1 MRYGSGTG
9 ASGMGCKT
17 AGLGGENY
25 EGARSC
31 DFDWVRLLAAQCR
44 AHDVTFA
51 FTETGTVFVKD
62 GKTYRLRDHRLQS
75 EQAYKSGVSRAGRS
89 IETAAPTA
97 GGAHDPKGDSPLLD
111 HARSVTYAIQNLMSC
126 RLARNPR
133 SGRWASRYGSRNS
146 VRNRRERT

>member
-1 MRYGSGTG
+1 MCAPLIGRVDIEKYLEAGEHRGPDVC
-9 ASGMGCKT
+9 GCDIEQVIC
-17 AGLGGENY
+17 GGENY

-51 FTETGTVFVKD
+51 FTETVTVFVKD

-89 IETAAPTA
+89 IEWHL
-97 GGAHDPKGDSPLLD
+97 HDPLGLPIPAEEFYRP
-111 HARSVTYAIQNLMSC
+111 HF
-126 RLARNPR
+126 
-133 SGRWASRYGSRNS
+133 
-146 VRNRRERT
+146 RERCETCGQRLICNGCSDCGRCA

>member
-1 MRYGSGTG
+1 MRYGSGAG

-89 IETAAPTA
+89 IEW
-97 GGAHDPKGDSPLLD
+97 HLHYPLGLPIPAEEFYRP
-111 HARSVTYAIQNLMSC
+111 HFRERCETCGQ
-126 RLARNPR
+126 RLICNGCSD
-133 SGRWASRYGSRNS
+133 SGRCA
-146 VRNRRERT
+146 